1 MYKHHFLKDL
11 SFNLEI
17 KKKKSLMYDF
27 INVFLVSSQILII
40 FELIKGIQKLS
51 VVRIRH
57 PSNLNVWTAGQ
68 MPSFA
73 YRDLIIK
80 FLDTRITLLT
90 ILIPTKNFLLN
101 EAIIL
106 VGWSHTAW
114 LLSRSLTSFSFNK
127 IASQV
132 EGC

>member
-1 MYKHHFLKDL
+1 
-11 SFNLEI
+11 
-17 KKKKSLMYDF
+17 MYDF

-90 ILIPTKNFLLN
+90 IPIPTKNFLLN

-106 VGWSHTAW
+106 VG
-114 LLSRSLTSFSFNK
+114 
-127 IASQV
+127 
-132 EGC
+132 